1 MISIPLLKAAWDRS
15 SEGGFVSHIRLCK
28 GLNSSLLGMAHKSR
42 GLLWFL
48 AKTTQSNSRLSSL
61 ALHYRSIT
69 AASVIPRN
77 RIGQRCCSPHFAI
90 CMKNSELGLVVLMH
104 GILELQQNSLNLVE
118 IVYSLTEH
126 ALEIPLPRMP
136 VGLHQSTSVVV
147 STVTFCVHVLSYCD
161 IFLLPKTSSF

>member
-28 GLNSSLLGMAHKSR
+28 GLYSSLLGMAHKSR

-77 RIGQRCCSPHFAI
+77 RIGQRCSSLHYAI
-90 CMKNSELGLVVLMH
+90 CLKGSKLGLVVFMH
-104 GILELQQNSLNLVE
+104 CILELFQSSLNLVE
-118 IVYSLTEH
+118 IVLGSIEH
-126 ALEIPLPRMP
+126 ALEINLPWML
-136 VGLHQSTSVVV
+136 VGLQWSTSVVV
-147 STVTFCVHVLSYCD
+147 LTITFLVHVQNYCD
-161 IFLLPKTSSF
+161 IIFLPKTLWF